1 MADKARV
8 TSTTTSGICQLVL
21 DNPGRKNALSYAL
34 LDDLNKKLTSARED
48 PARAVILSGAGDAFS
63 AGADFSDLTGTIDD
77 LAIDNAIEQVV
88 QQIRSFPAPVF
99 AAVDGPCMGGAIDI
113 ALACDLLV
121 ASKQAVFEMP
131 AARLGLLYNPSAIR
145 RWSARLSPLTLRRML
160 LLSERFTAADA
171 FQAGVVSHL
180 VEDGSALEYS
190 KALAERAAQC
200 TRDAIAGYKSV
211 LVAIDNGETDLAEW
225 EKLRRETLESPE
237 RSERVARAKEPSK
250 NRRSLD

>member
-1 MADKARV
+1 MANTAQV
-8 TSTTTSGICQLVL
+8 SSTTSNNVCELVL

-34 LDDLNKKLTSARED
+34 LDDFNKKLASARED
-48 PARAVILSGAGDAFS
+48 AVRAVILTGAGDAFS

-77 LAIDNAIEQVV
+77 LAIDDAIETIV

-121 ASKQAVFEMP
+121 ASEQAIFEMP

-145 RWSARLSPLTLRRML
+145 RWSARLSSLTLRRML
-160 LLSERFTAADA
+160 LLPERFTATDA
-171 FQAGVVSHL
+171 LKAGIVSHL

-190 KALAERAAQC
+190 RELAGRTAQC
-200 TRDAIAGYKSV
+200 TPDAIAGYKGV
-211 LVAIDNGETDLAEW
+211 LVAIENGETDLTVW
-225 EKLRRETLESPE
+225 EKLRKKTLESPE
-237 RSERVARAKEPSK
+237 RSERVARAKESTK
-250 NRRSLD
+250 N